1 MRNSP
6 FVEKLTAADY
16 EVIYFTDPLDEYVM
30 SNMPDFDDHKFQDVT
45 KDDLKIGKDKAEKKR
60 EKKVKVG
67 PGPRLMAT
75 TKLTSRWDTL
85 CRLLSIHLIC
95 VHCSPVV
102 GLPVRMP
109 GTAHDAGVRV
119 IL

>member
-1 MRNSP
+1 MTPSLLCRRAGQSKEEVRNSP
-6 FVEKLTAADY
+6 FVEKLTAAEY

-67 PGPRLMAT
+67 A
-75 TKLTSRWDTL
+75 
-85 CRLLSIHLIC
+85 C
-95 VHCSPVV
+95 
-102 GLPVRMP
+102 
-109 GTAHDAGVRV
+109 AA
-119 IL
+119 

>member
-1 MRNSP
+1 MWTAPDCGVLEHAGQSKEEVRNSP

-60 EKKVKVG
+60 EKKVKVC
-67 PGPRLMAT
+67 A
-75 TKLTSRWDTL
+75 
-85 CRLLSIHLIC
+85 C
-95 VHCSPVV
+95 VH
-102 GLPVRMP
+102 MP
-109 GTAHDAGVRV
+109 ASEASMDPSLAWTLRCCP
-119 IL
+119 